1 MGNREIE
8 ENFEKF
14 LAALRKGDAKA
25 VEELVRLC
33 EPQLRRIARAR
44 LTEGHLRREADSMDI
59 VQSVLTSFLHHAA
72 AGDFLIE
79 TPDQLLRLLRT
90 MALNRLRDL
99 ARKGGAAA
107 RQRTAPDQAAH
118 KTLVHAIQANEP
130 SPSEHMV
137 VEDMLDRFL
146 QALSPEARSIHRWRA
161 SGRSWSEIA
170 AELKAPSNTVR
181 IRFAR
186 ETLRVARELGL

>member
-1 MGNREIE
+1 MGNQEIE

-14 LAALRKGDAKA
+14 LAALRKGDEKA

-33 EPQLRRIARAR
+33 EPQLRRIARTR
-44 LTEGHLRREADSMDI
+44 LAEGHLRREADSMDI

-107 RQRTAPDQAAH
+107 RKRTAQDQVGNNTPAY
-118 KTLVHAIQANEP
+118 AIQGNEP
-130 SPSEHMV
+130 SPSEHIV

-146 QALSPEARSIHRWRA
+146 KVLSPEARSIHHWRA
-161 SGRSWSEIA
+161 SGWSWNEIA